1 VTTSATTRPAAADL
15 ASQLR
20 GFGPLGILA
29 IVIVLTAALGGPLVT
44 MPVILLWAWLSRT
57 PAEALGFA
65 RPRSWPLTIG
75 SGVAAG
81 VLLKLVAKSLVMPL
95 LGAPAMNARYHYLA
109 GNTAA
114 LPSIIGAVI
123 ISAGIGEELF
133 FRSYLFERLGALFG
147 RGRSATIG
155 IIVFTSILFGAVH
168 YPDQRLPGV
177 EQAIFTGLV
186 SATIYARTRRIWM
199 VMIMHA
205 VFDLTAVALI
215 YWNLETSVAHW
226 IF

>member
-1 VTTSATTRPAAADL
+1 MTAPATTRTTAPDL
-15 ASQLR
+15 AAQLC

-44 MPVILLWAWLSRT
+44 TPVILLWAWLSRT

-65 RPRSWPLTIG
+65 RPRSWPRTIAV
-75 SGVAAG
+75 GVTAG
-81 VLLKLVAKSLVMPL
+81 VLLKLFAKAIVMPL
-95 LGAPAMNARYHYLA
+95 LGAPAINPRYHYIA
-109 GNTAA
+109 GNAAA

-123 ISAGIGEELF
+123 ISAGIGEEVF

-147 RGRSATIG
+147 RGRAATIG
-155 IIVFTSILFGAVH
+155 IIVFTSVLFGAAH
-168 YPDQRLPGV
+168 YADQRLPGV

-186 SATIYARTRRIWM
+186 LAAMYAWTRRIWV
-199 VMIMHA
+199 VMITHA
-205 VFDLTAVALI
+205 VFDLTAVAII

-226 IF
+226 LF